1 MIRNLLVATFAFVA
15 MQVYAQENLWWKTP
29 TVSPEVHSDGTVTF
43 RMKAP
48 KAVKV
53 TVTGDFLP
61 KVKVGTEEKSGF
73 ADLEEKENGVWEYTT
88 PSPLAPELYSYN
100 FIVDGLKMTDPS
112 NVYVTRDVVT
122 MNNIFLVDGKESEL
136 YKVQPVKH
144 GTVSKVWYQ
153 SKMLGVDRRLT
164 IYTPAGYETSKQRYP
179 VLYLLHGMGGDEE
192 AWITLGRVAQIM
204 DNLIAS
210 GKAQPMI
217 VVMPNGNIDQQ
228 AAAGYSPEGFVT
240 PTIELPH
247 TTDGTY
253 ETSFP
258 EIVNFVDA
266 CYRTDKRKSS
276 RAIAGLSMG
285 GFHSMQIS
293 KEYPDLF
300 AYVGL
305 FSASARLKGRVES
318 PIYENVE
325 QKIKKQF
332 QKGVSLYWI
341 GIGKDDFL
349 YEENQ
354 KFRSLLDKNKF
365 SYSYKETSDGHVW
378 KNWRIYLKEFV
389 PLLFK

>member
-1 MIRNLLVATFAFVA
+1 MIRNLLLATFAFVA
-15 MQVYAQENLWWKTP
+15 VQVYAQENLWWKTP

-43 RMKAP
+43 RMKVP